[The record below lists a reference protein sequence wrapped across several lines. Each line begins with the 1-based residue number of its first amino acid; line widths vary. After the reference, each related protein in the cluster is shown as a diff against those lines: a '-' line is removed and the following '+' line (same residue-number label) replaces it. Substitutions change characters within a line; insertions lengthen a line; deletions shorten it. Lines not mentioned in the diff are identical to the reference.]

1 MNFSSIGLSN
11 ITATTFTLTF
21 VTPFYIN
28 YFQGFVAQSNSYTTA
43 QQINNA
49 ASGSSPTAFMD
60 FGLFFPVKNNT
71 ATTLSLGFPRFNSSY
86 SGFGEQL
93 GYPFCPGFNSTWYYY
108 LVDINGVL
116 SRPVAFTYSFYTN
129 TLRLSTTSYTTLTI
143 ANLAPILSVTSDATV
158 VYSYAGANST
168 TYGPSATKPTAVG
181 TYKLSYT
188 GTGGY
193 FYCSLPIL
201 FTVTQAS
208 DQTLN
213 VKVNNT
219 TQVYTGSPL
228 LLAPVS
234 FSRRFIDTRFN
245 ISWDETSITGTP
257 TVTVY
262 YYILVN
268 SEYIQVQHMYYPGTY
283 YVNAIASA
291 GYKARL
297 VDGHAAL
304 GYQRLDIVNGTNLPY
319 VAGNTVG
326 NNSATNTTSLL
337 TSPNLINWTS
347 IPAWYG
353 GDPGQYLGG
362 TINIITVNDVMFA
375 VGADSAGLA
384 GTVLL
389 YSADGVTWAK
399 PASMPA
405 GLVVISTLTYINGYY
420 IAACSTGSQ
429 GMVMYA
435 TDYTGTWTA
444 VSTKFYSST
453 TGAYVAGTF
462 GMGVFVIVGGVYG
475 NSNPVNSGFY
485 YSTDLISNY
494 TYVNTPG
501 FQITGTVVE
510 FDGTKFIAVGWETGA
525 NNFRVS
531 YDGKAWSSSGFSGD
545 TSFTG
550 VPQSIK
556 YAFMNHLNR
565 YLWIAVSGQQAKYS
579 TDGLAWTNYP
589 ASSGILNSFWN
600 LTWSGAR
607 WFVGVVDS
615 SVSYQFSFDGIT
627 WYNIYIAQVNSSTY
641 HSTTGGTMFAKE
653 RYLTDIQPI
662 SLTNAYTGSAL
673 TPSVSSVTLP
683 SPNRSLYYQDANG
696 NSIANMINAGN
707 YTVTAILWGA
717 SGATKYAGISKY
729 AYTVTPATPTLSA
742 SNVSFTYSV
751 GVSRSPTIT
760 TNSTGSITYSYSNGT
775 YGPSATAP
783 INVGTYSLTASQAAA
798 GNYSQGSINVSF
810 TISAGASSIAVTGNT
825 SFTYNGAAQGPSTS
839 SVSGSTGAVTY
850 YYSGAGSTSYG
861 PNSTT
866 APTNVGTYSVY
877 AVVAAD
883 ANSNSATSQ
892 SVSFSIVALPI
903 PINVY
908 NTTQRYNNSVY
919 TPSYSASGVGFS
931 YSTSPANVSVSITY
945 YRGWNGGSIA
955 GLTQTPMR
963 AIGSYTGVITV
974 TDPSY
979 SGSHAFQFEIIVGLA
994 TISLTNLLQ
1003 QYTGSALN
1011 IGPATNPINGETDT
1025 MSYNFSSTPLA
1036 AGTYNVLGAFGSLNN
1051 YIYTISGS
1059 TTFTI
1064 TSAPAVITIN
1074 DPTSA
1079 RLTQRYGSLVPL
1091 LTSDASIAATPTFPT
1106 GTVVYT
1112 YTDLNNNAS
1121 TSFPSAVGSYTVTAA
1136 VPSNTNYSYSM
1147 ARIYTLVIQSL
1158 SVNFSI
1164 NPTALTYTTVWLSTF
1179 LTYVPN
1185 CNTPWSYTGQ
1195 NILYPLTQI
1204 PPSTVG
1210 SYTVAPVNTNTNLIY
1225 NPSGTTI
1232 FVINKAD
1239 VTVTINPATLTQY
1252 YTGFGVG
1259 VSVTTSIPVQ
1269 TVVISYTSAL
1279 GGSPTTVLP
1288 IALGTYNVSAVIQD
1302 INYQGSAS
1310 ATLTIL
1316 PVTCIL
1322 TFQNLANIFT
1332 GFPISAT
1339 VTTTPGGH
1347 PVNLT
1352 YTPFNNVNSY
1362 TPYAP
1367 INVGSYYVR
1376 GVVDQT
1382 TQVNFNGMASTL
1394 MTITRLTI
1402 PLFITNNTQT
1412 YTTNALTNTSLTNPT
1427 GLNVIY
1433 TYTPSPPINVGT
1445 YSVSGVIQDAN
1456 YGGSAV
1462 STLIITKATA
1472 PITFSSLTQVY
1483 NTSNLYATVATTPP
1497 GLLTNTQ
1504 YTVGTTISPLGPV
1517 NVGAYTFITT
1527 INDANYAGANS
1538 ATINI
1543 TKLSTLVNL
1552 TQLNQVYNGAIMSS
1566 VVVTQPA
1573 GLPVSTLYNGSPT
1586 PPSSVGSYAVTATI
1600 MDSNY
1605 AGFTSNTFN
1614 INKLSTFVT
1623 LTNLVQNYTG
1633 SAITPT
1639 ISANPINLL
1648 QNMRLVYSSITGTPV
1663 STIGPI
1669 INAGKYAVSAII
1681 QDNTYTGLSTSIL
1694 SINPASTPV
1703 TFYSTQ
1709 QVYTSRPL
1717 APTFVTTPP
1726 NLSTSIA
1733 WASNGVP
1740 IVAASSVGMYST
1752 TIFVNDSNN
1761 YFGNYGGSVTSG
1773 FQISKAT
1780 AAMTFLNSQITSTYT
1795 GNSFA
1800 IPALFTTPSNLA
1812 VTYLYSSQTYL
1823 SATPPS
1829 AVNTYTVIGSIQDNN
1844 YMGFGSTILNITKGQ
1859 GGVSFTTTSI
1869 PYDGLPHSTIFFT
1882 TPVRG
1887 MNVARSYST
1896 IGAGVGTTTNPPTN
1910 IGSYIEIVSLL
1921 DSTFTATATSPL
1933 TITQGVASITIPAVS
1948 KTYNGLPATPPVI
1961 SVVPN
1966 TLAASVVYSN
1976 AQYFSSSPPST
1987 TGVYTMIA
1995 AVNTA
2000 LYSNAATSLLTIN
2013 KQTIPIALTG
2023 LQQVYNGSPL
2033 NLHTVT
2039 NPPNLAANYTF
2050 RNNISQNFIALPSSI
2065 GTYTVTASLN
2075 DTNYAG
2081 TKSAQLTIVLGPPQ
2095 SVSAYPIPNGAIV
2108 TWSPP
2113 YFNGGQPITNYI
2125 VNTIPATTTITT
2137 PNTFT
2142 SVTGLTNGVT
2152 YLFTVKAVSA
2162 LASSGGLTYQSYVS
2176 TFFTSTALKTPTNA
2190 VVANGTV
2197 YIADTGN
2204 HVIRKLQAGAITTM
2218 AGSVGNPGS
2227 ANAQGTSASF
2237 NNPTG
2242 IVMDTIG
2249 NIYIADTGNNQIR
2262 RIDPTSNVTTYASGF
2277 NAPRGV
2283 TIDTAG
2289 ILYVADTANNQI
2301 RKVDVSRAVTTY
2313 AGTGNVGHAD
2323 GSTAAA
2329 TFYAPQGITIDRV
2342 GNVYVADTSNSIIR
2356 KIDTTLRV
2364 STIAGTPGAVGYVD
2378 SNWISARFS
2387 YPTGIALNGENLL
2400 FIADTGNHTIRKLDP
2415 TTNIVTS
2422 FAGYGVQGAINSDG
2436 ANATFTQP
2444 TGICFDSN
2452 MTMYVTEAVSTIRSI
2467 AFSPL
2472 GSASPADASSNFI
2485 PGRPTNV
2492 VATAE
2497 MGSTSVFLSWTPPP
2511 ATVIPI
2517 SSYIITYTTE
2527 GSSSSSTVTIND
2539 GSLSSYII
2547 EGLTGN
2553 VQYSFSVKATNLFGT
2568 GQASSPIQFAIT
2580 QLPVAFSIASTI
2592 IFDDKMNSSLP
2603 VIETE
2608 PVVSFITSYTD
2619 AGGNPILT
2627 PTEIGVYN
2635 GVAQVNTSQ
2644 YYGISTF
2651 TFTILNSKPSAPVRA
2666 FAVAGNG
2673 QAKISWLP
2681 PSDSGETAITSYTV
2695 ISNPDGVTLTVT
2707 DTSAVL
2713 AGLTNATP
2721 YVFTVAAN
2729 NQQGR
2734 GPVVQTNA
2742 VVPVG
2747 PPSAPQNVQATVS
2760 IQGIVTI
2767 SWLPPLTTNG
2777 SNIAMYIING
2787 TPYNSQGLTLAIALG
2802 SSVTTYTFTSGP
2814 TAGVQYIFSVT
2825 AINGVGFSAPTPATY
2840 PGSELSYIVPYTIP
2854 EAPVI
2859 VSATAAAGSVTLTWS
2874 IHSPWVPANDT
2885 NEDTPLSIKS
2895 FVINY
2900 TPNVANVALQS
2911 LSGSATQFTITG
2923 LTPKVAYAF
2932 SIYATNSIGNGLIAN
2947 TQYITIPVG
2956 LTATNPMQYNLP
2968 VWYPYST
2975 KIPVTFTITNAS
2987 PYYNGFPQYATILTS
3002 YSNVMYSVVY
3012 KDTLGNVVSRPT
3024 AIGTYTATLT
3034 AVSLFYSGSQ
3044 AFSFSILIPTPSAP
3058 RTILVQN
3065 VGSAVI
3071 PTINL
3076 AWTAPLAQ
3084 GQSPIVSYTIVTT
3097 PPTTTITTT
3106 NTNVQITS
3114 GLQYSTS
3121 YQFTI
3126 TANNTQGAGI
3136 SATSASITPSSVPSE
3151 PQAAVVP
3158 YVINADGSV
3167 ALSWRAPASAGGLSI
3182 TSYTA
3187 NITNGPTIPN
3197 ISGTSYTINANVL
3210 TFGQSY
3216 SVTVVANNTNGAGPT
3231 LSIGPFVPGTPPSAP
3246 LAASTPFVA
3255 NLTNGYVTLNWI
3267 APSFNN
3273 GASITSYV
3281 ITPTNTAT
3289 SQTSASYI
3297 APNVLTFQIQAG
3309 LTFGATYSFAIQAHN
3324 AFGDSAA
3331 LTIGPVTPGL
3341 LPLSPQSPNLSI
3353 NSMGNQVITWIQPD
3367 SANIT
3372 GYTLTMYENESL
3384 VKTINPGLFD
3394 LFINGTAISYTLIP
3408 RPSSANQ
3415 VTFYYRIVAVKS
3427 GNPSSFAQTNSI
3439 TVPVPILVNAS
3450 NEGMTFT
3457 CTWSIANYSG
3467 PVTYNIKFFV
3477 FNAFISQ
3484 LQEII
3489 SVMSW
3494 PNTSYSYTVPALL
3507 IGSYYFEITA
3517 VTSNGSSL
3525 PVKSNSIN

>member
-1 MNFSSIGLSN
+1 MNFSSIGLSS
-11 ITATTFTLTF
+11 ITATTFTLRF
-21 VTPFYIN
+21 VTPSNTN
-28 YFQGFVAQSNSYTTA
+28 YFQGFVAQSNTYTTA
-43 QQINNA
+43 QQLNNA
-49 ASGSSPTAFMD
+49 SDGSSPTAFKD

-71 ATTLSLGFPRFNSSY
+71 ATTIPLSFAQYNSSY
-86 SGFGEQL
+86 SGFGEKL
-93 GYPFCPGFNSTWYYY
+93 GYPFCPAYNSTWYYY
-108 LVDINGVL
+108 IVDINGRI
-116 SRPVAFTYSFYTN
+116 SRPVSFTYGFHTN
-129 TLRLSTTSYTTLTI
+129 TMSLSTVSYTTLTI
-143 ANLAPILSVTSDATV
+143 ANLAPTLSYPSDTTV
-158 VYSYAGANST
+158 VYSYTGANST
-168 TYGPSATKPTAVG
+168 TYGPSASKPTAIG
-181 TYKLSYT
+181 TYRISYT
-188 GTGGY
+188 GSGGY

-208 DQTLN
+208 DQIVNIT
-213 VKVNNT
+213 VNNT

-228 LLAPVS
+228 LLVPVS
-234 FSRRFIDTRFN
+234 FSRRNIDKRFN
-245 ISWDETSITGTP
+245 ISWDETTITGTP

-268 SEYIQVQHMYYPGTY
+268 NQYVQVQHLYYPGAY
-283 YVNAIASA
+283 WVNAIASA
-291 GYKARL
+291 GYIAKL
-297 VDGHAAL
+297 TFGFGTL
-304 GYQRLDIVNGTNLPY
+304 GYQQLDIVNGANLPY
-319 VAGNTVG
+319 VAGNIVG

-337 TSPNLINWTS
+337 TSPDLITWTS

-353 GDPGQYLGG
+353 GVPGQYIGG
-362 TINIITVNDVMFA
+362 TVNVITVNDVMFA
-375 VGADSAGLA
+375 VGSDSAGLA

-389 YSADGVTWAK
+389 YSTNGITWTK
-399 PASMPA
+399 PTSMPS

-453 TGAYVAGTF
+453 TSAYVAGTY
-462 GMGVFVIVGGVYG
+462 GLGVFVIVGGIYQLG
-475 NSNPVNSGFY
+475 NANPVSQGFY

-501 FQITGTVVE
+501 FQLTGTVVE
-510 FDGTKFIAVGWETGA
+510 FDGTKFIAVGWETGS

-545 TSFTG
+545 TSFSG

-607 WFVGVVDS
+607 WFVGVTDA
-615 SVSYQFSFDGIT
+615 SVAYQFSFDGIT
-627 WYNIYIAQVNSSTY
+627 WYNIYIAQVNSNTS
-641 HSTTGGTMFAKE
+641 HGTTGGTMFAKE
-653 RYLTDIQPI
+653 RYLTDIVPNSTSNI
-662 SLTNAYTGSAL
+662 YTGSAL
-673 TPSVSSVTLP
+673 TPSVNSATL
-683 SPNRSLYYQDANG
+683 SAPNRSLYYQDANG
-696 NSIANMINAGN
+696 NSTANIINAGE
-707 YTVTAILWGA
+707 YTVTAVLWGTLGA
-717 SGATKYAGISKY
+717 SKYAGISKY
-729 AYTVTPATPTLSA
+729 AYTVVPATPTVNV
-742 SNVSFTYSV
+742 SNLSFTYSP

-760 TNSTGSITYSYSNGT
+760 SNSSGAITYSYSNGS
-775 YGPSATAP
+775 YGPSATPP
-783 INVGTYSLTASQAAA
+783 INVGTYNLTAIQVAA
-798 GNYSQGSINVSF
+798 GNYSEVNSSVDF
-810 TISAGASSIAVTGNT
+810 TISAAASSITVTGNT
-825 SFTYNGAAQGPSTS
+825 SFTYNAAAQGPSTS
-839 SVSGSTGAVTY
+839 SVTGSTGAVTY
-850 YYSGAGSTSYG
+850 YYSGSGSTSYG

-866 APTNVGTYSVY
+866 APTTIGTYSVF
-877 AVVAAD
+877 AIVAAD
-883 ANSNSATSQ
+883 ANYNASESASVPFTINILTPTLNLSVGPYTYNNGNAVGISPTMTPSTLGQFAMTAYGVYTYNGGYAVPTAVGTYVVQFVSTNSNVANSA
-892 SVSFSIVALPI
+892 SVTISIVALNV
-903 PINVY
+903 PINIY
-908 NTTQRYNNSVY
+908 NTSQSYNNSQY
-919 TPSYSASGVGFS
+919 IPSYSATGIGFS
-931 YSTSPANVSVSITY
+931 YSTSPANVTVSITY

-955 GLTQTPMR
+955 GLTQTIMK
-963 AIGSYTGVITV
+963 AVGTYTCVITV
-974 TDPSY
+974 SDPSY
-979 SGSHAFQFEIIVGLA
+979 SGSNSFQFTINAGA
-994 TISLTNLLQ
+994 ANISLTNLSQ
-1003 QYTGSALN
+1003 QYTGSVLN
-1011 IGPATNPINGETDT
+1011 VGPATNPINGETDN
-1025 MSYNFSSTPLA
+1025 MSYNFMITPLN
-1036 AGTYNVLGAFGSLNN
+1036 AGTYSVLSASGSLNN
-1051 YIYTISGS
+1051 YIYSIQGS
-1059 TTFTI
+1059 TTLTI

-1074 DPTSA
+1074 DPTST

-1091 LTSDASIAATPTFPT
+1091 LTSDVSIAATPTFPT
-1106 GTVVYT
+1106 GIVVFT
-1112 YTDLNNNAS
+1112 YTDINNNSS
-1121 TSFPSAVGSYTVTAA
+1121 TTFPSAVGSYTVTAA

-1164 NPTALTYTTVWLSTF
+1164 NPTAVTYTTVWLSTF
-1179 LTYVPN
+1179 VTYVPN

-1210 SYTVAPVNTNTNLIY
+1210 SYTVAPVNANTNLIY
-1225 NPSGTTI
+1225 NPSGTSI

-1239 VTVTINPATLTQY
+1239 VGVTINPATLTQY

-1269 TVVISYTSAL
+1269 SVVISYTSAL

-1352 YTPFNNVNSY
+1352 YSPYSNGVANSY

-1367 INVGSYYVR
+1367 TNVGNYYVR

-1382 TQVNFNGMASTL
+1382 TQVNYNGMASSP
-1394 MTITRLTI
+1394 MTISRLTI
-1402 PLFITNNTQT
+1402 PLFITNNIQT
-1412 YTTNALTNTSLTNPT
+1412 YTTNTLTNTSLTNPT

-1445 YSVSGVIQDAN
+1445 YSVSGVIQDSN

-1462 STLIITKATA
+1462 STLMITKATA
-1472 PITFSSLTQVY
+1472 PIAFSSLTQVY
-1483 NTSNLYATVATTPP
+1483 NTNNLYATVTTIPP

-1504 YTVGTTISPLGPV
+1504 YTVGNTISATGPV

-1538 ATINI
+1538 ATMNI

-1573 GLPVSTLYNGSPT
+1573 GLAVSTLYNGAPT

-1614 INKLSTFVT
+1614 INKLSTFVSM
-1623 LTNLVQNYTG
+1623 TNLVQNYTG
-1633 SAITPT
+1633 TAITPT

-1648 QNMRLVYSSITGTPV
+1648 QNMKLVYSSITGTPV

-1694 SINPASTPV
+1694 SINPASTPI

-1752 TIFVNDSNN
+1752 TVHVNDSNN

-1773 FQISKAT
+1773 FQITKAT

-1812 VTYLYSSQTYL
+1812 VTYTYSSQTYL
-1823 SATPPS
+1823 SASPPS

-1844 YMGFGSTILNITKGQ
+1844 YTGFGSTILNITKGQ

-1869 PYDGLPHSTIFFT
+1869 PYDGSPHSTIFYT

-1896 IGAGVGTTTNPPTN
+1896 IGTGVLTTSPPTN
-1910 IGSYIEIVSLL
+1910 IGSYVEIVSLL
-1921 DSTFTATATSPL
+1921 DSTFTGTVTSPL
-1933 TITQGVASITIPAVS
+1933 TITQGIASITIPAVN
-1948 KTYNGLPATPPVI
+1948 KTYNGLPATPPAI
-1961 SVVPN
+1961 TVVPN
-1966 TLAASVVYSN
+1966 TLAVSVVYSN
-1976 AQYFSSSPPST
+1976 AQYYSSAPPST

-2013 KQTIPIALTG
+2013 KQTIPVALTG

-2050 RNNISQNFIALPSSI
+2050 RNNISQNFIAIPSSI

-2095 SVSAYPIPNGAIV
+2095 SVSAYPIANGAIV

-2113 YFNGGQPITNYI
+2113 YYNGGQPITNYI
-2125 VNTIPATTTITT
+2125 VNTIPPTTTITT

-2142 SVTGLTNGVT
+2142 RVTGLTNGVT

-2176 TFFTSTALKTPTNA
+2176 TFFTSTALKTPTNS

-2204 HVIRKLQAGAITTM
+2204 HVIRKLQGGAITTM

-2227 ANAQGTSASF
+2227 GNAQGTSASF

-2242 IVMDTIG
+2242 IVMDTTG
-2249 NIYIADTGNNQIR
+2249 NMYVVDTGNNQIR
-2262 RIDPTSNVTTYASGF
+2262 RIDPASNVTTYASGF
-2277 NAPRGV
+2277 NAPRGIA
-2283 TIDTAG
+2283 IDTAG
-2289 ILYVADTANNQI
+2289 VIYVADTANHRI

-2323 GSTAAA
+2323 GLTTAA
-2329 TFYAPQGITIDRV
+2329 TFYAPQGITIDTI
-2342 GNVYVADTSNSIIR
+2342 GNVYVADTSNSVIR

-2364 STIAGTPGAVGYVD
+2364 STIAGTPEAVGYVD

-2387 YPTGIALNGENLL
+2387 YPTGIAINGENLL
-2400 FIADTGNHTIRKLDP
+2400 FIADTGNNTIRKLDP

-2422 FAGYGVQGAINSDG
+2422 FAGYGVQGEINSDG

-2472 GSASPADASSNFI
+2472 GSATPADASSSFI

-2492 VATAE
+2492 IATAE
-2497 MGSTSVFLSWTPPP
+2497 MGTTSVFLSWTPPP

-2517 SSYIITYTTE
+2517 SSYIITYTTA
-2527 GSSSSSTVTIND
+2527 SSSSSLTIND
-2539 GSLSSYII
+2539 GSLTSYII
-2547 EGLTGN
+2547 EDLTGN

-2568 GQASSPIQFAIT
+2568 SQESSPIEYVIRQI
-2580 QLPVAFSIASTI
+2580 PVAFSILSTI
-2592 IFDDKMNSSLP
+2592 IYDDKMNSSLP

-2608 PVVSFITSYTD
+2608 PVVPVITSYTD
-2619 AGGNPILT
+2619 VGGNPILT

-2635 GVAQVNTSQ
+2635 GVAQVNTTQ

-2651 TFTILNSKPSAPVRA
+2651 TFTILNSKPSAPTRA
-2666 FAVAGNG
+2666 SAVAGNG
-2673 QAKISWLP
+2673 QAKVSWIP
-2681 PSDSGETAITSYTV
+2681 PSNSGETAITSYTV
-2695 ISNPDGVTLTVT
+2695 ISNPGGVTLTDVG
-2707 DTSAVL
+2707 TSLVVP
-2713 AGLTNATP
+2713 GLTNATS

-2767 SWLPPLTTNG
+2767 SWSPPLTTNG

-2787 TPYNSQGLTLAIALG
+2787 TPYNSQGLSLAIALG

-2814 TAGVQYIFSVT
+2814 TAGAQYIFSVT
-2825 AINGVGFSAPTPATY
+2825 AINGVGLSAATPATY
-2840 PGSELSYIVPYTIP
+2840 SGSELSYIVPYTIP

-2859 VSATAAAGSVTLTWS
+2859 VSATAATGSVTLTWS
-2874 IHSPWVPANDT
+2874 MRSPWVPANNT
-2885 NEDTPLSIKS
+2885 SADTPLSIKS
-2895 FVINY
+2895 FIINY

-2947 TQYITIPVG
+2947 TQYITIPVE

-2968 VWYPYST
+2968 AWYPYST
-2975 KIPVTFTITNAS
+2975 KIPVIFTITNTT

-3012 KDTLGNVVSRPT
+3012 KDTSGNVVSRPT
-3024 AIGTYTATLT
+3024 AIGAYTATVT
-3034 AVSLFYSGSQ
+3034 ASSLFYTGSQ
-3044 AFSFSILIPTPSAP
+3044 GFSFSILIPTPSAP
-3058 RTILVQN
+3058 
-3065 VGSAVI
+3065 
-3071 PTINL
+3071 
-3076 AWTAPLAQ
+3076 
-3084 GQSPIVSYTIVTT
+3084 
-3097 PPTTTITTT
+3097 
-3106 NTNVQITS
+3106 
-3114 GLQYSTS
+3114 
-3121 YQFTI
+3121 
-3126 TANNTQGAGI
+3126 
-3136 SATSASITPSSVPSE
+3136 
-3151 PQAAVVP
+3151 
-3158 YVINADGSV
+3158 
-3167 ALSWRAPASAGGLSI
+3167 
-3182 TSYTA
+3182 
-3187 NITNGPTIPN
+3187 
-3197 ISGTSYTINANVL
+3197 
-3210 TFGQSY
+3210 
-3216 SVTVVANNTNGAGPT
+3216 
-3231 LSIGPFVPGTPPSAP
+3231 
-3246 LAASTPFVA
+3246 
-3255 NLTNGYVTLNWI
+3255 
-3267 APSFNN
+3267 
-3273 GASITSYV
+3273 
-3281 ITPTNTAT
+3281 
-3289 SQTSASYI
+3289 
-3297 APNVLTFQIQAG
+3297 
-3309 LTFGATYSFAIQAHN
+3309 
-3324 AFGDSAA
+3324 
-3331 LTIGPVTPGL
+3331 
-3341 LPLSPQSPNLSI
+3341 
-3353 NSMGNQVITWIQPD
+3353 
-3367 SANIT
+3367 
-3372 GYTLTMYENESL
+3372 
-3384 VKTINPGLFD
+3384 
-3394 LFINGTAISYTLIP
+3394 
-3408 RPSSANQ
+3408 
-3415 VTFYYRIVAVKS
+3415 
-3427 GNPSSFAQTNSI
+3427 
-3439 TVPVPILVNAS
+3439 
-3450 NEGMTFT
+3450 
-3457 CTWSIANYSG
+3457 
-3467 PVTYNIKFFV
+3467 
-3477 FNAFISQ
+3477 
-3484 LQEII
+3484 
-3489 SVMSW
+3489 
-3494 PNTSYSYTVPALL
+3494 
-3507 IGSYYFEITA
+3507 
-3517 VTSNGSSL
+3517 
-3525 PVKSNSIN
+3525 